1 MRVCGVNLRE
11 SKNPTSQ
18 NSKDNSGDIKLTT
31 KEATQKIDESVHVFR
46 VGMEELKNHILTL
59 QRESGYHY
67 LDKPF
72 IS

>member
-1 MRVCGVNLRE
+1 VKICGVNLRE

-31 KEATQKIDESVHVFR
+31 KEVAQKIDESVHVFR
-46 VGMEELKNHILTL
+46 TGVEELKNHILTL
-59 QRESGYHY
+59 QRESGRHY

>member
-1 MRVCGVNLRE
+1 MKICGVNLRE
-11 SKNPTSQ
+11 SKNLTSP

-31 KEATQKIDESVHVFR
+31 KEVALKIDESVYVFR
-46 VGMEELKNHILTL
+46 TGIEELKSHILNL
-59 QRESGYHY
+59 QRESVHHY